1 MTQNSSINTSQDKQ
15 LFILEHNEQAIRA
28 ALFSG
33 ERLVQYF
40 QQTPEK
46 RSLVGNI
53 YLGKVRRVV
62 PKMQAVFVDIGL
74 KETALLSAR
83 DIQTKVQKNL
93 QDVLT
98 GFFEGQK
105 VWVQVCKDALTT
117 KAGLNNKGARVTTEL
132 SLETNNLVFLPDSSK
147 ITVSKKI
154 TDSRQRQ
161 ILKSGLKYFVDS
173 NEIVGGFIIRTT
185 VNEAKDD
192 GWLQDAAKLW
202 EQWRQIQQAQLKATK
217 VGLVYQSSGLVGDLV
232 NIAKQENIQSVQGVE
247 HVERYFDGANIN
259 YVASSDEEIQK
270 QLKTLKFENQLNMA
284 LAAVVEIPTGGSIT
298 FDTTEALTVIDVNMG
313 SAVNTGGN
321 AYEVNINAAELIAQ
335 QLLLRKISGIVIIDF
350 IRLPNKKERNR
361 IVELMQNLFIN
372 DFVETNIYGFTRLGL
387 FEISRERVALSL
399 RELLLDDKEC

>member
-98 GFFEGQK
+98 GFYEGQK
-105 VWVQVCKDALTT
+105 IWVQVCKDVLPT

-154 TDSRQRQ
+154 TDSRH
-161 ILKSGLKYFVDS
+161 
-173 NEIVGGFIIRTT
+173 IIRTT

-192 GWLQDAAKLW
+192 DWLQDAAKLW

-217 VGLVYQSSGLVGDLV
+217 VGLVYQSFGLVGDLV

-270 QLKTLKFENQLNMA
+270 QLKTLKFENQLNVA

-350 IRLPNKKERNR
+350 IRLSNKKERNR

-387 FEISRERVALSL
+387 FEISRERVTLDL
-399 RELLLDDKEC
+399 HELLLDGKEY

>member
-1 MTQNSSINTSQDKQ
+1 MTQNSSINTSQEKQ

-105 VWVQVCKDALTT
+105 IWVQVCKDALPT

-161 ILKSGLKYFVDS
+161 ILKSSLKYFVDS

-202 EQWRQIQQAQLKATK
+202 EQWQQIKQAQQKATK
-217 VGLVYQSSGLVGDLV
+217 VSLVYQSPSLVQQLV
-232 NIAKQENIQSVQGVE
+232 NIANQENVHSINGAASTE
-247 HVERYFDGANIN
+247 TYFDSLEGN
-259 YVASSDEEIQK
+259 YVVHSAAEIQQ
-270 QLKTLKFENQLNMA
+270 QLKTLNFTDQLNTA
-284 LAAVVEIPTGGSIT
+284 LAAVVEMPSGGSIT
-298 FDTTEALTVIDVNMG
+298 FDVTEALTVVDVNMG
-313 SAVNTGGN
+313 SAVNTGGDS
-321 AYEVNINAAELIAQ
+321 YEVNVNAAKLIVE
-335 QLLLRKISGIVIIDF
+335 QLVLRNIGGMVIIDF
-350 IRLPNKKERNR
+350 IRMTKKKERDQ
-361 IVELMQNLFIN
+361 IVDLMHSLFA
-372 DFVETNIYGFTRLGL
+372 DGYVRTNVYGFTRLGL
-387 FEISRERVALSL
+387 FEISRERVRYGLKDSVNSVL
-399 RELLLDDKEC
+399 KK

>member
-98 GFFEGQK
+98 GFYEGQK
-105 VWVQVCKDALTT
+105 IWVQVCKDVLPT

-192 GWLQDAAKLW
+192 DWLQDAAKLW

-217 VGLVYQSSGLVGDLV
+217 VGLVYQSFGLVGDLV

-270 QLKTLKFENQLNMA
+270 QLKTLKFENQLNVA

-350 IRLPNKKERNR
+350 IRLSNKKERNR

-387 FEISRERVALSL
+387 FEISRERVTLDL
-399 RELLLDDKEC
+399 HELLLDGKEY